1 VRMRRWLA
9 RLAGAQE
16 DILCDA
22 KGDLVKH
29 TAMGGV
35 LISTAAV
42 AGVSAAFA
50 LSVTV
55 RLPALA
61 SVVVGAIWALII
73 VNLDRMLVVSMGR
86 QAGVWRNVLTALP
99 RIALAVVIGAVI
111 STPLVLRIFQPEIDN
126 ELQVMHSENL
136 IENQKKLDAR
146 FADLPALAARVD
158 ELVGVASGRTQPG
171 VNDAPDVTAA
181 RADVAAKE
189 QVYRTDADN
198 AQCELV
204 GSCGTHVPGANG
216 QAYREAKARAD
227 ESQRQLDAARS
238 RLREAEQAARSR
250 ISGAVIASRSAA
262 QQDLDRLQPTLR
274 ERQAARSQAQ
284 RELDAGEAN
293 NTGLL
298 ARLEALDRLSADRPL
313 LRTAHRAL
321 FLLFL
326 LIEVLPVLV
335 KFLSGFGP
343 LSLYEQLVQRRE
355 KEINQGDAARAGP
368 RTAIADLHCDVVQ
381 QLEQDRAAKRIKLGK
396 AANAALFAKQTEITL
411 KAIDVWGQVASA
423 RNDEQLARW
432 FHQHQADQSLSTLGA
447 PSATGP
453 VATSPSPNGH
463 RTAATPAA
471 PHQQVGNPTPPP
483 NSATPSNP

>member
-1 VRMRRWLA
+1 MRRWLA

-16 DILCDA
+16 DILREA
-22 KGDLVKH
+22 KGDLVKY

-50 LSVTV
+50 LSATV
-55 RLPALA
+55 GLPALA

-73 VNLDRMLVVSMGR
+73 FNLDRMLVVSMGR
-86 QAGVWRNVLTALP
+86 QGGVWHNVLTTLP
-99 RIALAVVIGAVI
+99 RVALAVVIGAVI

-126 ELQVMHSENL
+126 ELQAMHSENL

-146 FADLPALAARVD
+146 FADLPVLTARVN

-171 VNDAPDVTAA
+171 VNDDTDVTAA

-189 QVYRTDADN
+189 QVYRADADN
-198 AQCELV
+198 AQCELI
-204 GSCGTHVPGANG
+204 GRCGTHVPGQG
-216 QAYREAKARAD
+216 LAYKKAQARAD
-227 ESQRQLDAARS
+227 ESQRQLDAAQS

-250 ISGAVIASRSAA
+250 ISGAVVASRAAA
-262 QQDLDRLQPTLR
+262 QQELDRLQPTLQ
-274 ERQAARSQAQ
+274 ERRAARSQAQ
-284 RELDAGEAN
+284 RELDEGEAH

-313 LRTAHRAL
+313 VHTAQRAL

-343 LSLYEQLVQRRE
+343 PSLYEQLVQRRE
-355 KEINQGDAARAGP
+355 QEINRDDAARAGP
-368 RTAIADLHCDVVQ
+368 RTAIADLHLDVIQ
-381 QLEQDRAAKRIKLGK
+381 QLEQDRAAKRIKMGK
-396 AANAALFAKQTEITL
+396 AANAALFAKQTEITQ

-432 FHQHQADQSLSTLGA
+432 FQQHQAEHSLSTLVV

-453 VATSPSPNGH
+453 VVTSPSSNGH
-463 RTAATPAA
+463 HTAAALVP
-471 PHQQVGNPTPPP
+471 PPRVGNAGSSTPSP
-483 NSATPSNP
+483 NPATPSNP